1 MKRGDG
7 PEAAAAEYSDVMS
20 LTASSWPWPS
30 SSPLD
35 GPPFAL
41 SRCVIAHRVVV
52 LPELSAPVHIVHRTT
67 RRRTL
72 DVQLQK
78 HATSMREFPA
88 ARPKNFRS
96 PMQP

>member
-1 MKRGDG
+1 MTRGDG
-7 PEAAAAEYSDVMS
+7 PEAAAAVHSDGTS

-41 SRCVIAHRVVV
+41 SRWMIAHRVVL
-52 LPELSAPVHIVHRTT
+52 LPELSAPVHTVHRTT
-67 RRRTL
+67 RRRML

-88 ARPKNFRS
+88 ACGKNF
-96 PMQP
+96 QT